1 MGITSALAAV
11 GSKLEMA
18 FIAII
23 FALMIDYIIMSIF
36 KNIDPTTAGMLS
48 IALVLHIAIRIR
60 PEWAR

>member
-1 MGITSALAAV
+1 MGITSALATV
-11 GSKLEMA
+11 CSKLEMA

-48 IALVLHIAIRIR
+48 IVLVLHYAMRMR
-60 PEWAR
+60 PLWRQ